1 MISHPA
7 RSVSGGVF
15 VRSING
21 VLWYTA
27 SQMIDDQQ
35 FTRELGRA
43 IRFGQQRKYDKA
55 VAVLEGLATGGNGS
69 HPEVYLYLA
78 RSWHA
83 LGNFTRAAA
92 YARRYTGEKEEDP
105 AGWFFLGRACLAD
118 GLYDRAIHALRIS
131 LEYNPASID
140 CQALLGLSCL
150 KARRPAL
157 ALRVFEAALEQAPD
171 DERLNQGYL
180 NALFVEAV
188 RALRRGDPEA
198 ARARLTFLINNDI
211 DGVAPRLY
219 LAHSLRELGYLP
231 EALSQYEAALQFAP
245 DDETLH
251 WYPVTTLLAMGET
264 EQAAELMSRLG
275 SPPEDLNIDDAT
287 VDLIIIRNH
296 LEAAEWD
303 KAAHAARLYIKT
315 RGSDPRV
322 HALMGEAQRNLGQ
335 YEKALNHFNR
345 SLSLQ
350 KDENGPHYGI
360 LMTLLAARDWTELH
374 KACERARRAGCDE
387 QTVELYA
394 VIADGHLDTDP
405 AELLPRIQDAVRTRG
420 AVPELIAILA
430 RAYFRLDLS
439 DLAIGWYRKAVE
451 LDDSDEDVWL
461 GYIASCEAQ
470 EQEDELHTAYQGYLE
485 RWDDNCSIRREWI
498 RYLDT
503 AGRYSDAADQSEQL
517 ARFEPSESLERMQA
531 LYRRKAGQWREAAVL
546 YRALLRRTPENE
558 ALLNNLI
565 YSLDKMGE
573 TERARALLHEANRV
587 FPKRIECRLI
597 EAVLLERLDRTED
610 ALAVYREVADKWP
623 RDPRA
628 WEHLAAIYRA
638 QGVPSLA
645 DTFAQTARDLRH
657 AKKKPAGRKT

>member
-1 MISHPA
+1 
-7 RSVSGGVF
+7 
-15 VRSING
+15 
-21 VLWYTA
+21 
-27 SQMIDDQQ
+27 MIDEQQ
-35 FTRELGRA
+35 FTRELARA
-43 IRFGQQRKYDKA
+43 VRFGQQRSYEKA
-55 VAVLEGLATGGNGS
+55 IAVLEGLATGGNGS

-78 RSWHA
+78 RSWHG
-83 LGNFTRAAA
+83 LGNFTRAVS
-92 YARRYTGEKEEDP
+92 YARRYTGERADDP

-118 GLYDRAIHALRIS
+118 GLYDRAIHALRLS

-140 CQALLGLSCL
+140 CQVLLGLSCL
-150 KARRPAL
+150 KARRPSL
-157 ALRVFEAALEQAPD
+157 ALKVFETALKQAPD
-171 DERLNQGYL
+171 DDRLNQGYL
-180 NALFVEAV
+180 NALFVDAV
-188 RALRRGDPEA
+188 RALRRGDAES

-231 EALSQYEAALQFAP
+231 EALSQYEAALQFAA

-264 EQAAELMSRLG
+264 EQAADLMSRLG
-275 SPPEDLNIDDAT
+275 SPPENLSIDDAV

-296 LEAAEWD
+296 LEALEWD

-345 SLSLQ
+345 ALSLQ

-360 LMTLLAARDWTELH
+360 VMTLLAARNWTELQ
-374 KACERARRAGCDE
+374 KACERARRAGCDT

-405 AELLPRIQDAVRTRG
+405 AKLLPRIQDAVRIRG
-420 AVPELIAILA
+420 AVPELLAILA

-461 GYIASCEAQ
+461 GYIASCEAE
-470 EQEDELHTAYQGYLE
+470 EQEDELHSAYQGYLE
-485 RWDDNCSIRREWI
+485 RWNDNTVIRREWI
-498 RYLDT
+498 RYLDS
-503 AGRYSDAADQSEQL
+503 AGRYSDAADQTEQL
-517 ARFEPSESLERMQA
+517 ARFEPSESVERQQA

-546 YRALLRRTPENE
+546 YRAFLRHSPDDQ
-558 ALLNNLI
+558 ALLNNLV
-565 YSLDKMGE
+565 YCLHRMGE
-573 TERARALLHEANRV
+573 TERARALLHEANRL

-597 EAVLLERLDRTED
+597 EAVLLERLDCTED
-610 ALAVYREVADKWP
+610 ALALYRDLADTWP
-623 RDPRA
+623 KDPRP
-628 WEHLAAIYRA
+628 WEHLASIYRR
-638 QGVPSLA
+638 QDVPSLA
-645 DTFAQTARDLRH
+645 DTFAQTARDLRQ
-657 AKKKPAGRKT
+657 AKKKPAGRKP